1 MEKESKKEKF
11 KRIAVRR
18 TNEILEKIRLLG
30 NCANKRSYDYTDNE
44 INKIFSEIEKE
55 LKIAKIKFQ
64 EKKGKT
70 FEL

>member
-30 NCANKRSYDYTDNE
+30 NCANKRSYDYTDSE
-44 INKIFSEIEKE
+44 INKIFFEIEKE